1 MRFVFKTSYDAD
13 ISLFKHRAQA
23 VWYGLLLLLVLATPL
38 YFVAI
43 GDAYLLGE
51 ITGILILAHCGHGV
65 DAADRAHRTAQ
76 PWTCYVHGFGLLS

>member
-43 GDAYLLGE
+43 GAAYLLGG
-51 ITGILILAHCGHGV
+51 ITGM
-65 DAADRAHRTAQ
+65 
-76 PWTCYVHGFGLLS
+76 